1 MIFRGFGF
9 NDFLIL
15 ADGLRWTFGLTVAAF
30 VGSFVLGTALL
41 LLRTGPAP
49 LLRVLAML
57 WIQALQGIP
66 LLGVLFVAY
75 FGVALFGIDVPR
87 WLAAAV
93 ALSIYGSVFLAEI
106 WRGAVEAVPKGQW
119 EAAAA
124 LGLTRL
130 ATVRLVVLPQ
140 ALTIAIPATAG
151 FLVQLIKDTSL
162 ASIVGVVDLMREAQL
177 VNSITYA
184 PFAVYGSVAVLY
196 FALCF
201 PLTRWSRH
209 LEQRRMVA
217 R

>member
-1 MIFRGFGF
+1 MIFRNFGF
-9 NDFLIL
+9 NDVLIL
-15 ADGLRWTFGLTVAAF
+15 ALGLRWTFGLTLAAF
-30 VGSFVLGTALL
+30 AGSGILGLALL
-41 LLRTGPAP
+41 LLRTGPMA
-49 LLRVLAML
+49 LVRIAAML

-75 FGVALFGIDVPR
+75 FGVALFGVDVPR
-87 WLAAAV
+87 WFAAAI

-106 WRGAVEAVPKGQW
+106 WRGAVEAVPRGQW

-124 LGLTRL
+124 LGLARL
-130 ATVRLVVLPQ
+130 ATVRLIILPQ

-162 ASIVGVVDLMREAQL
+162 ASIIGVVDLMREAQL
-177 VNSITYA
+177 VNSVTYA
-184 PFAVYGSVAVLY
+184 PFAVYACVAVLY

-209 LEQRRMVA
+209 LEHRRVLA